1 MAAVATAANLAAGGV
16 WDTRCK
22 ICRHQFEN
30 PKILPCAHVLCRQ
43 CLLSS
48 RAGEGSQAL
57 FCPVC
62 KCAIA
67 DLGGN
72 DAGGRTRQQAVD
84 ALPTDTTMEALV
96 RCARLLGQDR
106 HDCGGCQR
114 AASAVAIC
122 LTCWELMCQA
132 CWRVHRSFVA
142 TRDHLTEALT
152 SLTPA
157 KLSSKEP
164 AHCSIHGRGKLLE
177 LVCSSHEATLCH
189 VCASTQ
195 HRACAE
201 VLELQT
207 AAEKCREQLRIL
219 DRKLLDGKVTLE
231 ESVARLQAHA
241 EETREVTEDA
251 MARIDSL
258 YDEVESCMRDC
269 RGIAKERALQ
279 ARSGVERSVLAAK
292 TALLERR
299 EKLTSHQDMVARAR
313 EAASDTS
320 VYNVTSGLRTRI
332 QG

>member
-189 VCASTQ
+189 VCWSC
-195 HRACAE
+195 RRPRRSAE
-201 VLELQT
+201 N
-207 AAEKCREQLRIL
+207 
-219 DRKLLDGKVTLE
+219 
-231 ESVARLQAHA
+231 S
-241 EETREVTEDA
+241 
-251 MARIDSL
+251 
-258 YDEVESCMRDC
+258 
-269 RGIAKERALQ
+269 
-279 ARSGVERSVLAAK
+279 
-292 TALLERR
+292 
-299 EKLTSHQDMVARAR
+299 
-313 EAASDTS
+313 
-320 VYNVTSGLRTRI
+320 
-332 QG
+332 